1 MIVSGK
7 ELRMHYCIGADIDLE
22 DEMAKAGSPDWGD
35 FVRRK
40 GIRAFIKAA
49 AILNKWA
56 CKQADKE
63 AESILETDFYTM
75 DQFYE
80 TELIEAVNRAFLKG
94 QHREIELEDVPD
106 APKNAEGAGEQ

>member
-1 MIVSGK
+1 MIVNGK

-94 QHREIELEDVPD
+94 QHREIELED
-106 APKNAEGAGEQ
+106 APKNAEGAGEK